1 MRVFIGGIMQ
11 GSHQANI
18 MADQGYREAI
28 ADALRRRWADVE
40 VVDPLLLHPEGLVY
54 GDESARQA
62 LLDMMALAPQC
73 DLVVAYL
80 PTASMG
86 TALEIYSAY
95 LASVPV
101 VAVSPMQHNWVL
113 RAFARRIY
121 PDLPAFRA
129 AVERAETPMD
139 LAGDHVD
146 GERGGTRRLPSVG
159 DGETRRRGEPG

>member
-11 GSHQANI
+11 GSYQANV

-28 ADALRRRWADVE
+28 GDALRRRWAEEVE

-54 GDESARQA
+54 GDDSARRT
-62 LLDMMALAPQC
+62 LLEMAALAAQC

-86 TALEIYSAY
+86 TALEVYSAY
-95 LASVPV
+95 LAGVPV

-113 RAFARRIY
+113 RAFAGRIY
-121 PDLPAFRA
+121 ADLPAFLA
-129 AVERAETPMD
+129 AIQRAETPQQLAD
-139 LAGDHVD
+139 GAGDSAVAL
-146 GERGGTRRLPSVG
+146 GS
-159 DGETRRRGEPG
+159 

>member
-11 GSHQANI
+11 GSHQANV

-28 ADALRRRWADVE
+28 GEALRQRWAGVE
-40 VVDPLLLHPEGLVY
+40 VVDPLLLHPEGLAY
-54 GDESARQA
+54 GDDGARQTLLEMLA
-62 LLDMMALAPQC
+62 LTPEC

-86 TALEIYSAY
+86 TALEMYSAY
-95 LASVPV
+95 RAGVPI

-121 PDLPAFRA
+121 PDLPSFLA
-129 AVERAETPMD
+129 AIERAETLTD
-139 LAGDHVD
+139 LMGDDATSGDPVD
-146 GERGGTRRLPSVG
+146 SAPSHG
-159 DGETRRRGEPG
+159 